1 MARTFVIFPKTFSK
15 QHMMS
20 LSIFT
25 YLFTANGGFIRRI
38 IVLHLSY
45 WVIWFFFLLKLLT
58 FRKFTKI
65 LGRETRVTLPF
76 LIRYRFFLVIAS
88 WYYLRRFN
96 RSIICK
102 VHRTEILEFV
112 KQLSRLTSNFLVE
125 FKTHR

>member
-1 MARTFVIFPKTFSK
+1 
-15 QHMMS
+15 MMS

-38 IVLHLSY
+38 IFLHLSY
-45 WVIWFFFLLKLLT
+45 WVICFFFLLKLLT

-65 LGRETRVTLPF
+65 LGKETRVTLRF
-76 LIRYRFFLVIAS
+76 LIRYRSFLVIAS

-112 KQLSRLTSNFLVE
+112 NFFFFNFLNFFSRLTSNLLVE
-125 FKTHR
+125 FKTHDNY

>member
-1 MARTFVIFPKTFSK
+1 M
-15 QHMMS
+15 
-20 LSIFT
+20 
-25 YLFTANGGFIRRI
+25 
-38 IVLHLSY
+38 
-45 WVIWFFFLLKLLT
+45 FFFFT
-58 FRKFTKI
+58 EAFNIRKFTKI
-65 LGRETRVTLPF
+65 LGKETRVTLRF
-76 LIRYRFFLVIAS
+76 LIRYRSFLVIAS

>member
-1 MARTFVIFPKTFSK
+1 
-15 QHMMS
+15 MMS

-38 IVLHLSY
+38 IVLHLSC
-45 WVIWFFFLLKLLT
+45 WVICFFFTEAFNIQKIY
-58 FRKFTKI
+58 KI
-65 LGRETRVTLPF
+65 LGKETRVTFRF
-76 LIRYRFFLVIAS
+76 LIRYRSFLVIAS

-112 KQLSRLTSNFLVE
+112 EQLSRLTSNFLVE